1 MSILLAL
8 AAHRHKPAPAPDE
21 PQGDARPLVGL
32 GDDLDAGARAKEAL
46 DALRDVAQR
55 HARALPGRSVRAR
68 LRRCGKYF
76 LTPSIATVD
85 TAWGPVRVKRADGF
99 GIHHAKAEYEDV
111 ARIARE
117 QNLPC
122 REVQRAVEK
131 KL

>member
-1 MSILLAL
+1 MTPEELSFATARLLEAGALDVYTVPGTMKKGRPGHLLTVLAAPENTDAL
-8 AAHRHKPAPAPDE
+8 AKAVLT
-21 PQGDARPLVGL
+21 QTTTNGL
-32 GDDLDAGARAKEAL
+32 R
-46 DALRDVAQR
+46 V
-55 HARALPGRSVRAR
+55 
-68 LRRCGKYF
+68 RRCGKYF

-85 TAWGPVRVKRADGF
+85 TAWGPVRVKQADGF